1 MTFDNVDE
9 LRKIA
14 REHPDAQCVLRI
26 LTDDSASMCRLGL
39 KFGAP
44 LSAVR
49 GLLLAARE
57 LKLNVVGVSY
67 HVGSGNGNAESFA
80 GAVRDARAA
89 FDIAEG
95 LGMPL
100 RLLDIGGGF
109 PGSESGVDLADVEAA
124 EARAAAA
131 AHVAAADANPY
142 AKHPSFRAIAAHVR
156 AALDEHFPAGCGVS
170 IIAEPGRFFVKSTHT
185 LAVNVVG
192 KRATADEAAAAPA
205 AGAPEAPA
213 PRTRWNYYVNDGLY
227 GSFNCVLYDHV
238 AAYPNRLLKTQRLGA
253 AEAAGGRVDTMAPLA
268 ASSVVAEVD
277 LAHIDLRA
285 SSPAPAAEV
294 AASEHVAHAHAQPPA
309 ASPAAAHLAATAALR
324 QQLQLAAHAL
334 AQQHHHH
341 GQQQHQQQQRAS
353 GGKMHMG
360 MRGLRT
366 SAAAP
371 APSAFGPLFPTTLWG
386 PTCDSIDKI
395 TDVAVL
401 PELDVGD
408 WLVFENMG
416 AYTIAGSCQFN
427 GFPLS
432 TKVYRNLD
440 GSLEVSDEAE
450 TP

>member
-1 MTFDNVDE
+1 MTFDNADE

-14 REHPDAQCVLRI
+14 REHPGAQVVLRI
-26 LTDDSASMCRLGL
+26 LTDDSASVCRLGL

-49 GLLLAARE
+49 GLLLEARA
-57 LKLNVVGVSY
+57 LKLDVLGVSY
-67 HVGSGNGNAESFA
+67 HVGSGNGKAESFA

-89 FDIAEG
+89 FDIAAG
-95 LGMPL
+95 LGMRL

-109 PGSESGVDLADVEAA
+109 PGSESGVDPADEAAA
-124 EARAAAA
+124 EARAAKAAHAA
-131 AHVAAADANPY
+131 ATGDANPY
-142 AKHPSFRAIAAHVR
+142 AKHPSFRTIAAHVR

-170 IIAEPGRFFVKSTHT
+170 VIAEPGRFFVKSSHT

-192 KRATADEAAAAPA
+192 KRATADEAPAAAGGA
-205 AGAPEAPA
+205 AAEGAA

-227 GSFNCVLYDHV
+227 GSFNCVLYDH
-238 AAYPNRLLKTQRLGA
+238 ATAYPNRVLKTAPQPLQQRRGA
-253 AEAAGGRVDTMAPLA
+253 DAKELAAPLPPPA
-268 ASSVVAEVD
+268 GVGEID
-277 LAHIDLRA
+277 LALIDLRA
-285 SSPAPAAEV
+285 SSPPAAAPAA
-294 AASEHVAHAHAQPPA
+294 PA
-309 ASPAAAHLAATAALR
+309 ADAEHAAHLAAAAALR
-324 QQLQLAAHAL
+324 QHLQAAVLQHAHA
-334 AQQHHHH
+334 Q
-341 GQQQHQQQQRAS
+341 QQQQRAAQGSGSGS
-353 GGKMHMG
+353 GGAKMHMH

-366 SAAAP
+366 SAASP

-401 PELDVGD
+401 PELDIGD

-432 TKVYRNLD
+432 TKVYRHLD
-440 GSLEVSDEAE
+440 GSVEVRAEAE
-450 TP
+450 TE